1 MHTLILHLFLLGC
14 PEPLDE
20 EEPMSA
26 EERQKSDAIK
36 RSTNSIPTD
45 INGVQDLSMVAAPPT
60 MGTFPGDM
68 ADKELVPRYTQEEL
82 KESYGNKGMIH
93 GYVKC
98 DDCGGKIL
106 LRALPP
112 PPEPGEEDAGMQ
124 LVTQKVLTEAGSFSF
139 QVPNNST
146 VVLQVVDDLDGN
158 GRPSQGERMG
168 MRGSGPLKVE
178 GEVEGIELTVGVFP
192 QKEPAE
198 QLEQP
203 TIPDGAPPSPG
214 TPGAEGG
221 AGQMATQ
228 GGAGQMATQ
237 GGSGQMATQGGPPA
251 DMEGGIPGSITP
263 PSDGSAGGGAPP
275 SGGPPADMEGG
286 IPGTITPPPDGSA
299 GGGAAPSSG
308 PPADE

>member
-1 MHTLILHLFLLGC
+1 MHTLIFHLFLLGC

-68 ADKELVPRYTQEEL
+68 ADTELVPRYTQEEL

-112 PPEPGEEDAGMQ
+112 PPEPGEDEGDGGMQ

-178 GEVEGIELTVGVFP
+178 GEIEGIELTVGVFP
-192 QKEPAE
+192 QKEPQE

-203 TIPDGAPPSPG
+203 TVPDGAPPSPG
-214 TPGAEGG
+214 TPGAEGNL
-221 AGQMATQ
+221 GQNTA
-228 GGAGQMATQ
+228 
-237 GGSGQMATQGGPPA
+237 QGGPP
-251 DMEGGIPGSITP
+251 P
-263 PSDGSAGGGAPP
+263 
-275 SGGPPADMEGG
+275 DMEGG
-286 IPGTITPPPDGSA
+286 IPGTITPPPEGGAGMPPEGGAGMPPEGGAGTPPDGGSSGVVTPPPEGGA
-299 GGGAAPSSG
+299 GGAPSSSG

>member
-68 ADKELVPRYTQEEL
+68 ADTELVPRYTQEEL
-82 KESYGNKGMIH
+82 KESFGKKGMIH

-112 PPEPGEEDAGMQ
+112 PPEPGGDEGDAGMQ

-192 QKEPAE
+192 QKEPQE

-214 TPGAEGG
+214 TPGAEG
-221 AGQMATQ
+221 A
-228 GGAGQMATQ
+228 
-237 GGSGQMATQGGPPA
+237 SGQNIGQGGPPP
-251 DMEGGIPGSITP
+251 DMEGG
-263 PSDGSAGGGAPP
+263 AL
-275 SGGPPADMEGG
+275 
-286 IPGTITPPPDGSA
+286 GTVTPPPDGGEGGAPGTVTPPPEGGA
-299 GGGAAPSSG
+299 GGASSGGPPGTVTPPPDGEGGAPSSSG